1 MSSVGLD
8 EGVHWW
14 CPLWAWMEEFIDDV
28 LCGPGWRNSLMIP
41 VTPDGRVHWWHV
53 WAWMEEFIDDVSCGP
68 GWRISLT
75 IPVGLD
81 RGIHWYCFLWAW
93 MESSLMM
100 SSVDLDEGV
109 HWWCPLWTWMEE
121 FIDDVSCGP
130 GWRVSLTIPV
140 GLDRGIHW
148 YCLLWAWMEEF
159 IDDISVGLDGVA
171 HWWHLW
177 VWMEQL
183 IDHSCAPRW
192 RSSLMIPLGLDG
204 GAHWWCLCGSRRR
217 SSLMM
222 SSVDLH
228 GGMVI
233 PGSDVSHFS
242 SSL

>member
-53 WAWMEEFIDDVSCGP
+53 WA
-68 GWRISLT
+68 
-75 IPVGLD
+75 
-81 RGIHWYCFLWAW
+81 
-93 MESSLMM
+93 
-100 SSVDLDEGV
+100 
-109 HWWCPLWTWMEE
+109 WMEE

>member
-1 MSSVGLD
+1 
-8 EGVHWW
+8 
-14 CPLWAWMEEFIDDV
+14 
-28 LCGPGWRNSLMIP
+28 
-41 VTPDGRVHWWHV
+41 
-53 WAWMEEFIDDVSCGP
+53 
-68 GWRISLT
+68 
-75 IPVGLD
+75 
-81 RGIHWYCFLWAW
+81 

-222 SSVDLH
+222 SSVTYMEEWWSLGLMFPTSHPPFSFLH
-228 GGMVI
+228 RAYFLS
-233 PGSDVSHFS
+233 PPLAF
-242 SSL
+242 L